1 MFTKQSAFTE
11 NRLVRFVVRQLPYGP
26 KRQMLLA
33 SLIATVINVKVPE
46 KELIQDMNDTLRLS
60 HNDQKSIEF
69 PIRVK
74 RAIWRNEQIFSSEF
88 ETLLNDTT
96 EQEKL
101 AASLRIASLIPNW
114 LAYDKVEVIAKDIT
128 KYFQS
133 RKFRCDTLG
142 LC

>member
-1 MFTKQSAFTE
+1 M
-11 NRLVRFVVRQLPYGP
+11 
-26 KRQMLLA
+26 A

-133 RKFRCDTLG
+133 RKFRCDTLA